1 MKAVFDTNV
10 LIAAFATEGIC
21 SKLLMRGR
29 KRQFDLAIC
38 PFILKEFER
47 IIVKKLRASKQEI
60 EEALSLISEATC
72 LTVNPKQDVSGI
84 CRDTDDNN
92 ILACAVEAKADY
104 IVTGDAD
111 LLELKKFRG
120 IPIVTPREF
129 ESLFDD

>member
-1 MKAVFDTNV
+1 MRAVFDTNV

-21 SKLLMRGR
+21 TKLLIRGR
-29 KRQFDLAIC
+29 AQQFHLIAS

-47 IIVKKLRASKQEI
+47 IVIKKLDATKVEAQ
-60 EEALSLISEATC
+60 EALNLITEAAY
-72 LTVNPKQDVSGI
+72 LIVNHKQDIAGL
-84 CRDTDDNN
+84 CRDADDNN